1 MDQYAKTERKL
12 LRDLA
17 GEVYEWELH
26 GYLEELDEAF
36 DQWRNGEMLSS
47 ELSDKIHTFHQHAAR
62 ELWSMYQTLK
72 EDEIVARGV
81 VLGALSEAD
90 LSSEL
95 RKKLKPLLETFR
107 RK

>member
-1 MDQYAKTERKL
+1 MDQYTKTERKL

-26 GYLEELDEAF
+26 GYLEELDGAF

-47 ELSDKIHTFHQHAAR
+47 ELSDEIHTFHQHAAR

-90 LSSEL
+90 LSSQL